1 MDMALAAEPTEN
13 ADATQPTEPI
23 DRIEPAEPI
32 DRIEP
37 DEPMDKMEPDDPML
51 MIDPDEPAEERSGTL
66 RMAPLSRHAGTPR
79 LRAGRRALSQTAGLL
94 PAVTRGERGGSA
106 PSARHWPGRAGA
118 Q

>member
-51 MIDPDEPAEERSGTL
+51 MIDPDEPGEERLATV
-66 RMAPLSRHAGTPR
+66 RMAPLSRARQNPAG
-79 LRAGRRALSQTAGLL
+79 AGRRK
-94 PAVTRGERGGSA
+94 V
-106 PSARHWPGRAGA
+106 SARPLGGCL